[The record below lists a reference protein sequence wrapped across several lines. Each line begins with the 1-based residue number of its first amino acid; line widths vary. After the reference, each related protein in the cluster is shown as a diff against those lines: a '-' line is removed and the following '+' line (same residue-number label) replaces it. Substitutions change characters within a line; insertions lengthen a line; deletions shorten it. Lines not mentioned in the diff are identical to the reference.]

1 MKLFSGADMEKN
13 SLIFVAGHRGLV
25 GSAIVREFKRS
36 GYNNLLLRTSS
47 ELDLRDQ
54 SSVRDFFEKEKP
66 EYVVLAAARVGG
78 IGANSRY
85 RAQMIY
91 DNLMIQS
98 NVIDSSYKAGVKKLL
113 FLGSSCIYPRL
124 APQPMK
130 EDALLTSELE
140 YTNEPYAIAKIAG
153 LKMCEAYNL
162 NYGTDFISVM
172 PTNLYGENDNFDLEN
187 GHVLPVL
194 IRKFHEAKKNG
205 DEFVKLWGT
214 GEPMREFLHV
224 DDLAKALVML
234 LKKVSFKDLTGSE
247 KDIRNTH
254 INVGAGVDVKV
265 SQLAELIK
273 EIVGFEGAVNWDFD
287 MPDGTPRKLLD
298 VSKIRKLGW
307 QPEIGLKEGIESVYS
322 WYKSRYE

>member
-1 MKLFSGADMEKN
+1 MEKN

-25 GSAIVREFKRS
+25 GSAIVRELKRK
-36 GYNNLLLRTSS
+36 GCDNLILRTSS

-54 SSVRDFFEKEKP
+54 GAVRYFFEKEKP
-66 EYVVLAAARVGG
+66 DYVVLAAARVGG
-78 IGANSRY
+78 IGANSRF

-98 NVIDSSYKAGVKKLL
+98 NVIDSAHRSGVTKLL

-130 EDALLTSELE
+130 EEHLLTSELE

-162 NYGTDFISVM
+162 NHGTDFISVM

-194 IRKFHEAKKNG
+194 IRKFHEAKKN
-205 DEFVKLWGT
+205 DSPTVDLWGT
-214 GEPMREFLHV
+214 GEPKREFLHV
-224 DDLAKALVML
+224 DDLAKASLML
-234 LKKVSFKDLTGSE
+234 LEKVSFKDLFD
-247 KDIRNTH
+247 KDDKNVRNTH
-254 INVGAGVDVKV
+254 INVGTGTDVKILE
-265 SQLAELIK
+265 LAELIR
-273 EIVGFEGAVNWDFD
+273 EVVGFEGALNWNTD

-298 VSKIRKLGW
+298 ITKIKELGW
-307 QPEIGLKEGIESVYS
+307 QPQISLKEGIESVYK
-322 WYKSRYE
+322 WYVKTYE